1 MITLSGTYRFFQKRK
16 ADFIFLT
23 VPSTSRRNKKTDDVI
38 KTDFND
44 VKDVDVDE
52 IYFIEN
58 GQKTWLRDVNA
69 FFAESSS
76 ESKVICHFTI
86 YFLVCLIINAL
97 QIKMFLKS
105 LFFIIYFK
113 AIFFVVTS
121 KSEFFRYFV
130 LMTLIMEFFVNS
142 ITKICQI
149 LHCPPTWTVNQLLY
163 VYVC

>member
-1 MITLSGTYRFFQKRK
+1 LWSEIVRPKVITLRGTYRFLQKRK

-38 KTDFND
+38 KTDFYD
-44 VKDVDVDE
+44 VNHADVDE

-76 ESKVICHFTI
+76 ESKVICLSI
-86 YFLVCLIINAL
+86 YYLFFSLFNAL
-97 QIKMFLKS
+97 LIKMFLKS

-121 KSEFFRYFV
+121 KQSF
-130 LMTLIMEFFVNS
+130 L
-142 ITKICQI
+142 
-149 LHCPPTWTVNQLLY
+149 
-163 VYVC
+163 

>member
-1 MITLSGTYRFFQKRK
+1 MITLRGTYRFLQKRK

-38 KTDFND
+38 KTDFYD
-44 VKDVDVDE
+44 VNHADVDE

-76 ESKVICHFTI
+76 ESDSMVIVFGHFTI

-105 LFFIIYFK
+105 LFFIIYLK
-113 AIFFVVTS
+113 AIF
-121 KSEFFRYFV
+121 
-130 LMTLIMEFFVNS
+130 L
-142 ITKICQI
+142 
-149 LHCPPTWTVNQLLY
+149 
-163 VYVC
+163 